1 MFNNGEGSMV
11 GSGIYSVEFENDHE
25 CGSCGETS
33 LMLFSTDD
41 NKMVAWADC
50 PKCEAENE
58 IDVQEKFAEPED
70 DEIYDDYGYQG

>member
-1 MFNNGEGSMV
+1 MSFDGSMI
-11 GSGIYSVEFENDHE
+11 GSGIYAEEFEREHE

-41 NKMVAWADC
+41 NQIVAWADC

-58 IDVQEKFAEPED
+58 ITLDDED
-70 DEIYDDYGYQG
+70 DYPEPVED